1 MFTRASAH
9 INRGLEAVKGGN
21 QLTLVIGL
29 TGGIASGKSTVSQ
42 MIKEQGIRV
51 VDADVISKEAVGKGT
66 PALHH
71 IVQTFGEGVLLPNGE
86 LDRQQLGAIIFS
98 NEEKRKQLNAIVHP
112 EVRKE
117 MLRQRDEGINS
128 RETFVVLDIPLLFES
143 QLESL
148 VDRIIVVYTT
158 PELQLSRLMNRNDLS
173 EEEALNRIHSQQ
185 PLEEKCKKADHVIEN
200 TQDLAFIRKQLQN
213 ILNEWEHTD
222 K

>member
-1 MFTRASAH
+1 M
-9 INRGLEAVKGGN
+9 
-21 QLTLVIGL
+21 TLVIGL

-42 MIKEQGIRV
+42 MIKEKGIRV
-51 VDADVISKEAVGKGT
+51 VDADIIAKEAVSKGSA
-66 PALHH
+66 ALHQ
-71 IVQTFGEGVLLPNGE
+71 IVQTFGEEVLLPNGE
-86 LDRQQLGAIIFS
+86 LNRQQLGAIIFS
-98 NEEKRKQLNAIVHP
+98 DEEKRKKLNAIVHP

-117 MLRQRDEGINS
+117 MLKQRDEGVSNQ
-128 RETFVVLDIPLLFES
+128 ETFVVLDIPLLFES
-143 QLESL
+143 KLEGL

-185 PLEEKCKKADHVIEN
+185 PLEEKCQKADRVIEN
-200 TQDLAFIRKQLQN
+200 TKDLAFIRKQLEN

>member
-1 MFTRASAH
+1 M
-9 INRGLEAVKGGN
+9 
-21 QLTLVIGL
+21 TLVIGL

-42 MIKEQGIRV
+42 MIKEKGIRV
-51 VDADVISKEAVGKGT
+51 VDADIIAKEAVSKGSA
-66 PALHH
+66 ALHQ
-71 IVQTFGEGVLLPNGE
+71 IVQTFGEEVLLPNGE
-86 LDRQQLGAIIFS
+86 LNRQQLGTIIFS
-98 NEEKRKQLNAIVHP
+98 DEEKRKQLNAIVHP

-117 MLRQRDEGINS
+117 MLKQRDEGVSNN
-128 RETFVVLDIPLLFES
+128 ETFVVLDIPLLFES
-143 QLESL
+143 KLEGL

-185 PLEEKCKKADHVIEN
+185 PLEEKCQKADRVIEN
-200 TQDLAFIRKQLQN
+200 TKDLAFMRKQLEN

>member
-1 MFTRASAH
+1 M
-9 INRGLEAVKGGN
+9 
-21 QLTLVIGL
+21 TLVIGL

-42 MIKEQGIRV
+42 MIKEKGIRV
-51 VDADVISKEAVGKGT
+51 VDADIIAKEAVSKGS
-66 PALHH
+66 PALHQ
-71 IVQTFGEGVLLPNGE
+71 IVQTFGEEVLQPNGE
-86 LDRQQLGAIIFS
+86 LNRQQLGAIIFS
-98 NEEKRKQLNAIVHP
+98 DEEKRKKLNAIVHP

-117 MLRQRDEGINS
+117 MLKQRDEGVSNN
-128 RETFVVLDIPLLFES
+128 ETFVVLDIPLLFES
-143 QLESL
+143 KLEGL

-185 PLEEKCKKADHVIEN
+185 SLEEKCQKADRVIEN
-200 TQDLAFIRKQLQN
+200 TKDLAFIRKQLEN

>member
-1 MFTRASAH
+1 M
-9 INRGLEAVKGGN
+9 
-21 QLTLVIGL
+21 TLVIGL

-42 MIKEQGIRV
+42 MIKEKGIRV
-51 VDADVISKEAVGKGT
+51 VDADIIAKEAVSKGSA
-66 PALHH
+66 ALHQ
-71 IVQTFGEGVLLPNGE
+71 IVQTFGEEVLLSNGE
-86 LDRQQLGAIIFS
+86 LNRQQLGAIIFS
-98 NEEKRKQLNAIVHP
+98 DEEKRKKLNAIVHP

-117 MLRQRDEGINS
+117 MLEQRDEGVSNN
-128 RETFVVLDIPLLFES
+128 ETFVVLDIPLLFES
-143 QLESL
+143 KLEGL

-185 PLEEKCKKADHVIEN
+185 PLEEKCQKADRVIEN
-200 TQDLAFIRKQLQN
+200 TKDLAFIRKQLEN

>member
-1 MFTRASAH
+1 M
-9 INRGLEAVKGGN
+9 
-21 QLTLVIGL
+21 TLVIGL

-42 MIKEQGIRV
+42 MIKEKGIRV
-51 VDADVISKEAVGKGT
+51 VDADIIAKEAVSKGSA
-66 PALHH
+66 ALHQ
-71 IVQTFGEGVLLPNGE
+71 IVQTFGEEVLLPNGE
-86 LDRQQLGAIIFS
+86 LNRQQLGAIIFS
-98 NEEKRKQLNAIVHP
+98 DEEKRKQLNAIVHP

-117 MLRQRDEGINS
+117 MLEQRDEGVSNN
-128 RETFVVLDIPLLFES
+128 ETFVVLDIPLLFES
-143 QLESL
+143 KLEGL

-185 PLEEKCKKADHVIEN
+185 PLEEKCQKADRVIEN
-200 TQDLAFIRKQLQN
+200 TKDLAFIRKQLEN

>member
-1 MFTRASAH
+1 M
-9 INRGLEAVKGGN
+9 
-21 QLTLVIGL
+21 TLVIGL

-51 VDADVISKEAVGKGT
+51 VDADVIAKEAVAKGT
-66 PALHH
+66 PTLYH
-71 IVQTFGEGVLLPNGE
+71 IVQAFGEDVLLPNGE
-86 LDRQQLGAIIFS
+86 LNRQQLGAIIFS
-98 NEEKRKQLNAIVHP
+98 DEEKRKQLNAIVHP

-117 MLRQRDEGINS
+117 MLKQRDEGIDS
-128 RETFVVLDIPLLFES
+128 QETFVVLDIPLLFES

-173 EEEALNRIHSQQ
+173 KEEALNRIHSQQ
-185 PLEEKCKKADHVIEN
+185 PLEEKCEKADRVIEN

>member
-1 MFTRASAH
+1 M
-9 INRGLEAVKGGN
+9 
-21 QLTLVIGL
+21 TLVIGL

-42 MIKEQGIRV
+42 MIKEKGIRV
-51 VDADVISKEAVGKGT
+51 VDADIIAKEAVSKGSA
-66 PALHH
+66 ALHQ
-71 IVQTFGEGVLLPNGE
+71 IVQTFGEEVLLPNGE
-86 LDRQQLGAIIFS
+86 LNRQQLGAIIFS
-98 NEEKRKQLNAIVHP
+98 DEEKRKQLNAIVHP

-117 MLRQRDEGINS
+117 MLEQRDEGVSNN
-128 RETFVVLDIPLLFES
+128 EAFVVLDIPLLFES
-143 QLESL
+143 KLEGL

-185 PLEEKCKKADHVIEN
+185 PLEEKCQKADRVIEN
-200 TQDLAFIRKQLQN
+200 TKDLAFIRKQLEN

>member
-1 MFTRASAH
+1 M
-9 INRGLEAVKGGN
+9 
-21 QLTLVIGL
+21 TLVIGL

-42 MIKEQGIRV
+42 MIKEKGIRV
-51 VDADVISKEAVGKGT
+51 VDADIIAKEAVSKGSA
-66 PALHH
+66 ALHQ
-71 IVQTFGEGVLLPNGE
+71 IVQTFGEEVLLPNGE
-86 LDRQQLGAIIFS
+86 LNRQQLGAIIFS
-98 NEEKRKQLNAIVHP
+98 DEEKRKKLNAIVHP

-117 MLRQRDEGINS
+117 LLEQRDEGVSNN
-128 RETFVVLDIPLLFES
+128 ETFVVLDIPLLFES
-143 QLESL
+143 KLEGL

-185 PLEEKCKKADHVIEN
+185 PLEEKCQKADRMIEN
-200 TQDLAFIRKQLQN
+200 TKDLAFIRKQLEN

>member
-1 MFTRASAH
+1 M
-9 INRGLEAVKGGN
+9 
-21 QLTLVIGL
+21 TLVIGL

-42 MIKEQGIRV
+42 MIKEKGIRV
-51 VDADVISKEAVGKGT
+51 VDADIIAKEAVSKGSA
-66 PALHH
+66 ALHQ
-71 IVQTFGEGVLLPNGE
+71 IVQTFGEEVLLPNGE
-86 LDRQQLGAIIFS
+86 LNRQQLGAIIFS
-98 NEEKRKQLNAIVHP
+98 DEEKRKKLNAIVHP

-117 MLRQRDEGINS
+117 MLEQRDEGVSNN
-128 RETFVVLDIPLLFES
+128 ETFVVLDIPLLFES
-143 QLESL
+143 KLEGL

-185 PLEEKCKKADHVIEN
+185 PLEEKCQKADRVIEN
-200 TQDLAFIRKQLQN
+200 TKDLAFMRKQLEN

>member
-1 MFTRASAH
+1 M
-9 INRGLEAVKGGN
+9 
-21 QLTLVIGL
+21 TLVIGL

-42 MIKEQGIRV
+42 MIKEKGIRV
-51 VDADVISKEAVGKGT
+51 VDADVIAKEAVSKGSA
-66 PALHH
+66 ALHQ
-71 IVQTFGEGVLLPNGE
+71 IVQTFGEEVLLPNGE
-86 LDRQQLGAIIFS
+86 LNRQQLGAIIFS
-98 NEEKRKQLNAIVHP
+98 DEEKRKKLNAIVHP

-117 MLRQRDEGINS
+117 MLEQRDEGVSSN
-128 RETFVVLDIPLLFES
+128 ETFVVLDIPLLFES
-143 QLESL
+143 KLEGL

-185 PLEEKCKKADHVIEN
+185 PLEEKCQKADRVIEN
-200 TQDLAFIRKQLQN
+200 TKDLAFIRKQLEN

>member
-1 MFTRASAH
+1 M
-9 INRGLEAVKGGN
+9 
-21 QLTLVIGL
+21 TLVIGL

-51 VDADVISKEAVGKGT
+51 VDADVIAKEAVSKGT

-86 LDRQQLGAIIFS
+86 LNRQQLGAIIFS
-98 NEEKRKQLNAIVHP
+98 DEEKRKQLNAIVHP

-128 RETFVVLDIPLLFES
+128 QETFVVLDIPLLFES

-158 PELQLSRLMNRNDLS
+158 PELQLSRLMKRNDLS

-185 PLEEKCKKADHVIEN
+185 SLEEKCKKADRVIEN

>member
-1 MFTRASAH
+1 M
-9 INRGLEAVKGGN
+9 
-21 QLTLVIGL
+21 TLVIGL

-42 MIKEQGIRV
+42 MIKEKGIRV
-51 VDADVISKEAVGKGT
+51 VDADIIAKEAVSKGA
-66 PALHH
+66 PALHQ
-71 IVQTFGEGVLLPNGE
+71 IVQTFGEEVLLPNGE
-86 LDRQQLGAIIFS
+86 LNRQQLGAIIFS
-98 NEEKRKQLNAIVHP
+98 DEEKRKQLNAIVHP

-117 MLRQRDEGINS
+117 MLKQRDEGVSNN
-128 RETFVVLDIPLLFES
+128 ETFVVLDIPLLFES
-143 QLESL
+143 KLEGL

-185 PLEEKCKKADHVIEN
+185 PLEEKCQKADRVIEN
-200 TQDLAFIRKQLQN
+200 TKDLAFIRKQLEN

>member
-1 MFTRASAH
+1 M
-9 INRGLEAVKGGN
+9 
-21 QLTLVIGL
+21 TLVIGL

-51 VDADVISKEAVGKGT
+51 VDADVIAKEAVAKGT
-66 PALHH
+66 PALHQ
-71 IVQTFGEGVLLPNGE
+71 IVQTFGEDVLLPNGE
-86 LDRQQLGAIIFS
+86 LNRQQLGAVIFS
-98 NEEKRKQLNAIVHP
+98 DEEKRKQLNAIVHP

-117 MLRQRDEGINS
+117 MLKQRDEGVS
-128 RETFVVLDIPLLFES
+128 QQETFVVLDIPLLFES

-173 EEEALNRIHSQQ
+173 EEEALKRIHSQQ
-185 PLEEKCKKADHVIEN
+185 SLEEKCKKADRVIEN

>member
-1 MFTRASAH
+1 M
-9 INRGLEAVKGGN
+9 
-21 QLTLVIGL
+21 TLVIGL

-42 MIKEQGIRV
+42 LIKEQGIRV
-51 VDADVISKEAVGKGT
+51 VDADVIAKEAVAKGT
-66 PALHH
+66 LALQQ
-71 IVQTFGEGVLLPNGE
+71 IVQTFGEDVLLPNGE
-86 LDRQQLGAIIFS
+86 LNRQQLGAIIFS
-98 NEEKRKQLNAIVHP
+98 DEEKRKQLNAIVHP

-117 MLRQRDEGINS
+117 MLKQRDEGVAQQ
-128 RETFVVLDIPLLFES
+128 ETFVVLDIPLLFES

-185 PLEEKCKKADHVIEN
+185 SLEEKCKKADRVIEN

>member
-1 MFTRASAH
+1 M
-9 INRGLEAVKGGN
+9 
-21 QLTLVIGL
+21 TLVIGL

-42 MIKEQGIRV
+42 MIKEKGIRV
-51 VDADVISKEAVGKGT
+51 VDADIIAKEAVSKGSA
-66 PALHH
+66 ALHQ
-71 IVQTFGEGVLLPNGE
+71 IVQTFGEEVLLPNGE
-86 LDRQQLGAIIFS
+86 LNRQQLGAIIFS
-98 NEEKRKQLNAIVHP
+98 DEEKRKQLNAIVHP

-117 MLRQRDEGINS
+117 MLEQRDEGVSNN
-128 RETFVVLDIPLLFES
+128 ETFVVLDIPLLFES
-143 QLESL
+143 KLEGL

-185 PLEEKCKKADHVIEN
+185 PLEEKCQKADRVIEN
-200 TQDLAFIRKQLQN
+200 TKDLAFMRKQLEN

>member
-1 MFTRASAH
+1 M
-9 INRGLEAVKGGN
+9 
-21 QLTLVIGL
+21 TLVIGL

-51 VDADVISKEAVGKGT
+51 VDADVIAKEAVSKGT

-86 LDRQQLGAIIFS
+86 LNRQQLGAIIFS
-98 NEEKRKQLNAIVHP
+98 DEEKRKQLNAIVHP

-117 MLRQRDEGINS
+117 MLRQRDQGINS
-128 RETFVVLDIPLLFES
+128 QETFVVLDIPLLFES

-158 PELQLSRLMNRNDLS
+158 PELQLSRLMKRNDLS

-185 PLEEKCKKADHVIEN
+185 SLEEKCKKADRVIEN

>member
-1 MFTRASAH
+1 M
-9 INRGLEAVKGGN
+9 
-21 QLTLVIGL
+21 TLVIGL

-42 MIKEQGIRV
+42 MIKEKGIRV
-51 VDADVISKEAVGKGT
+51 VDADIIAKEAVSKGS
-66 PALHH
+66 PALHQ
-71 IVQTFGEGVLLPNGE
+71 IVQTFGEEVLQPNGE
-86 LDRQQLGAIIFS
+86 LNRQQLGAIIFS
-98 NEEKRKQLNAIVHP
+98 DEEKRKKLNAIVHP

-117 MLRQRDEGINS
+117 MLEQRDEGVSNN
-128 RETFVVLDIPLLFES
+128 ETFVVLDIPLLFES
-143 QLESL
+143 KLEGL

-185 PLEEKCKKADHVIEN
+185 PLEEKCQKADRVIEN
-200 TQDLAFIRKQLQN
+200 TKDLAFIRKQLEN

>member
-1 MFTRASAH
+1 
-9 INRGLEAVKGGN
+9 
-21 QLTLVIGL
+21 LTLVIGL

-42 MIKEQGIRV
+42 MIKEKGIRV
-51 VDADVISKEAVGKGT
+51 VDADIIAKEAVSKGSA
-66 PALHH
+66 ALHQ
-71 IVQTFGEGVLLPNGE
+71 IVQTFGEEVLLPNGE
-86 LDRQQLGAIIFS
+86 LNRQQLGAIIFS
-98 NEEKRKQLNAIVHP
+98 DEEKRKKLNAIVHP

-117 MLRQRDEGINS
+117 MLEQRDEGVSNN
-128 RETFVVLDIPLLFES
+128 ETFVVLDIPLLFES
-143 QLESL
+143 KLEGL

-185 PLEEKCKKADHVIEN
+185 PLEEKCQKADRVIEN
-200 TQDLAFIRKQLQN
+200 TKDLAFMRKQLEN

>member
-1 MFTRASAH
+1 M
-9 INRGLEAVKGGN
+9 
-21 QLTLVIGL
+21 TLVIGL

-51 VDADVISKEAVGKGT
+51 VDADVIAKEAVAKGT
-66 PALHH
+66 PALQQ
-71 IVQTFGEGVLLPNGE
+71 IVQTFGEDVLLPNGE
-86 LDRQQLGAIIFS
+86 LNRQQLGAIIFS
-98 NEEKRKQLNAIVHP
+98 DEEKRKQLNAIVHP

-117 MLRQRDEGINS
+117 MLKQRDEGIAQQ
-128 RETFVVLDIPLLFES
+128 ETFIVLDIPLLFES

-185 PLEEKCKKADHVIEN
+185 SLEEKCKKADRVIEN

>member
-1 MFTRASAH
+1 M
-9 INRGLEAVKGGN
+9 
-21 QLTLVIGL
+21 TLVIGL

-51 VDADVISKEAVGKGT
+51 VDADVIAKEAVAKGT
-66 PALHH
+66 PALQQ
-71 IVQTFGEGVLLPNGE
+71 IVQTFGEDVLLPNGE
-86 LDRQQLGAIIFS
+86 LNRQQLGAIIFS
-98 NEEKRKQLNAIVHP
+98 DEEKRKQLNAIVHP

-117 MLRQRDEGINS
+117 MLKQRDEGVS
-128 RETFVVLDIPLLFES
+128 QKETFVVLDIPLLFES

-173 EEEALNRIHSQQ
+173 EEEALNRIYSQQ
-185 PLEEKCKKADHVIEN
+185 PLEEKCKKADRVIEN

-213 ILNEWEHTD
+213 ILNDWEHTD
-222 K
+222 